1 MLKVENLEVY
11 YGGIHALKG
20 VSLEVQSGQVV
31 SLVGANG
38 AGKSTT
44 LRSIL
49 GLVKATSGSILF
61 NGEEITNLPTHEI
74 VKRGLL
80 LSPEGRHIFPN
91 LSVRENL
98 LIGAYLRKDSPG
110 IAKDMDQVYQLF
122 PRLRERLY
130 QKGGTLSGGEQQ
142 MLAIGRALMG
152 RPKLLALDE
161 PSLGL
166 APLLVKEVFAVLQ
179 EINRAGTTILLVEQ
193 NAASALKIAQQAY
206 VLETGRIVLAGSG
219 SDLLNN
225 KKVRQAYLG
234 G

>member
-20 VSLEVQSGQVV
+20 VSLEVQSGQIV

-44 LRSIL
+44 LRTIL
-49 GLVKATSGSILF
+49 GLVKAASGAIWF
-61 NGEEITNLPTHEI
+61 NGEEITHLPTHEI
-74 VKRGLL
+74 VKHGLL

-110 IAKDMDQVYQLF
+110 IAKDMAQVYQLF
-122 PRLRERLY
+122 PRLRERLH

-166 APLLVKEVFAVLQ
+166 APLLVKEVFTVLQ

>member
-20 VSLEVQSGQVV
+20 VSLEVQFGQVV